1 MQVRTETSNEGIVL
15 GVSGECT
22 IEHALELKKV
32 LAEALNSHKQLLL
45 RLGNVTAVDLS
56 FLQLLCWAHRNS
68 VMMSKQITLDAEQS
82 AVFKNTIE
90 EAGFVRPLGCKREF
104 HRSCLWAAE

>member
-1 MQVRTETSNEGIVL
+1 MQVQTEKSDG
-15 GVSGECT
+15 GVVMGLSGECT
-22 IEHALELKKV
+22 IEHALEIKKA
-32 LAEALNSHKQLLL
+32 LSEALDAHENLLL
-45 RLGNVTAVDLS
+45 QLGNVTAVDLS

-68 VMMSKQITLDAEQS
+68 VMMSKHIRLDSGTSTAFQ
-82 AVFKNTIE
+82 NTIE